1 MYHISVLTGR
11 QDEDDFGER
20 LRDMARVEYCSSM
33 NEDIM
38 ADRMKDTDVIICKSE
53 KLTSSLIDRLDD
65 LKLIVILSTRS
76 ENVDLEAASKK
87 GILVVNNTSYCVDD
101 IADHTC
107 AMILALIRQL
117 PEYQSDIRSNSRW
130 EYGTISWPI
139 HRVSDNLIG
148 LVGFGHVGRAVAFR
162 LQAFGCK
169 IQAYDPFVSEKV
181 MMEHRVRPVDFDKL
195 LQTSDVVSLHMP
207 LDETTKYIFQDEQF
221 EQMKKGAIFVNC
233 CRGGLV
239 DEASLYHAVDDGH
252 IRSAALDVLSMEH
265 PSPMLLKMI
274 ARPEFLLTP
283 NVSFHSVEADQ
294 QLHNDAEHYIR
305 LFLSGQY
312 QDLPVVP
319 VREGTGKF

>member
-20 LRDMARVEYCSSM
+20 LRDVARVEYCPPGD
-33 NEDIM
+33 EEEL
-38 ADRMKDTDVIICKSE
+38 ADRLEDADVIICKSE
-53 KLTSSLIDRLDD
+53 PITASLLEELDD
-65 LKLIVILSTRS
+65 LKLIVVLSTRS
-76 ENVDLEAASKK
+76 DNVDLEAARER
-87 GILVVNNTSYCVDD
+87 GVMVINNTSYCVDD

-117 PEYQSDIRSNSRW
+117 PEYQSDIRTKSRW
-130 EYGTISWPI
+130 EYGSVPWPI
-139 HRVSDNLIG
+139 HRVSSNLIG
-148 LVGFGHVGRAVAFR
+148 LVGFGHVGRAVAAR

-181 MMEHRVRPVDFDKL
+181 MMERSVRPVDFDKL

-207 LDETTKYIFQDEQF
+207 LNETTRYIFQDEQF
-221 EQMKKGAIFVNC
+221 EEMKEGSMFVNC
-233 CRGGLV
+233 CRGGLA
-239 DEASLYHAVDDGH
+239 DEAALYHAVDDGH

-283 NVSFHSVEADQ
+283 NVCFHSVEADKAVRD
-294 QLHNDAEHYIR
+294 DAERYIR
-305 LFLSGQY
+305 LFLAGHY
-312 QDLPVVP
+312 DELPVVT
-319 VREGTGKF
+319 RRDSEES